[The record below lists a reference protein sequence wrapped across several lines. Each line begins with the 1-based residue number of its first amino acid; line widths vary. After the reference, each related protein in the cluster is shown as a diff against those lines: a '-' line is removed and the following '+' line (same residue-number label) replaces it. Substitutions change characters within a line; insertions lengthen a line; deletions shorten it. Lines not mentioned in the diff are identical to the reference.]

1 MDQNK
6 IKVTIC
12 TGTTC
17 YVLGG
22 SNYLLLK
29 DKLPEEILNNVKIS
43 GSPCMGYCRE
53 DGGMEKTPC
62 LKIGEDIYT
71 GLSLEEA
78 VEKISEITASNPVN
92 KPRLKKELL

>member
-17 YVLGG
+17 YILGG
-22 SNYLLLK
+22 SNYLLLN
-29 DKLPEEILNNVKIS
+29 LSIPEALRERVEIS
-43 GSPCMGYCRE
+43 GSPCMGFCQE
-53 DGGMEKTPC
+53 EGGMEKTPC
-62 LKIGEDIYT
+62 LKIGEELYT

-78 VEKISEITASNPVN
+78 VKKIIEATSSIEKFAPTP
-92 KPRLKKELL
+92 KESSL